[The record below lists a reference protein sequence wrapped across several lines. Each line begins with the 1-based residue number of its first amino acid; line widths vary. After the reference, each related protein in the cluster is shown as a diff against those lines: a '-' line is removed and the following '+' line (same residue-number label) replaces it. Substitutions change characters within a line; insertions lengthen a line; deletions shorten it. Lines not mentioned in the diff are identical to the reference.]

1 MVGRTMWGA
10 LLLTAAGAVS
20 AGAQEWRVVPGDDWC
35 NDRDGDGN
43 RARFCEVRETTLRPA
58 GTVTVDATPNGGIS
72 VTGGGEDALRLQAK
86 VLAVAG
92 SDEAARQMA
101 SEVHVRT
108 SGTISAEG
116 PATRSR
122 EWWTVSYRL
131 TVPVR
136 TDLDLRS
143 HNGGITLTGVRG
155 RTEFETTNGGVKI
168 TDAGGSMH
176 GRTTNGGV
184 KVALTGSSWDG
195 DGLDVTTTNGGVVLE
210 VPSDFNAH
218 LETGTV
224 NGGVQMDFPVRVQGR
239 LGRDLSTD
247 LGSGGPTIRAKTTN
261 GGVTVR
267 RR

>member
-1 MVGRTMWGA
+1 MVGRSVLGGVLIA
-10 LLLTAAGAVS
+10 VACAAS
-20 AGAQEWRVVPGDDWC
+20 AAAQEWRVVPGDDWC
-35 NDRDGDGN
+35 LDNDGDGN
-43 RARFCEVRETTLRPA
+43 RGRFCEVREATLRPS
-58 GTVTVDATPNGGIS
+58 GEVSVDATPNGGIW
-72 VTGGGEDALRLQAK
+72 VTGGDGGAIRVRAK
-86 VLAVAG
+86 VLAIAR
-92 SDEAARQMA
+92 SDEAAREMA
-101 SEVHVRT
+101 SQVHVRT

-116 PATRSR
+116 PDTRSR

-131 TVPVR
+131 TVPAR

-155 RTEFETTNGGVKI
+155 RTEFQTTNGGVKI
-168 TDAGGSMH
+168 ADAGGSLR

-184 KVALTGSSWDG
+184 KVALSGSSWDG
-195 DGLDVTTTNGGVVLE
+195 EGLDVTTTNGGVVLE
-210 VPSDFNAH
+210 VPADYNAH

-224 NGGVQMDFPVRVQGR
+224 NGGVHMDFPVRVQGR

-261 GGVTVR
+261 GGVNVR